1 MTGALDAAQR
11 QRMSR
16 NGLSPLDTGQALR
29 LFDAG
34 LHGGRPHLV
43 PALLDLAALRRQA
56 DAGQL
61 PAPLRGLVRARRRVV
76 EGGGDGGPSFA
87 QRLAGTPEA
96 ERGRLVEEL
105 VKAQVIEVLGYPP
118 ATVVPSGQTFTG
130 LGFDSLTAVELRNRL
145 TALTGIRLPASL
157 IFDCPTP
164 AALADF
170 LLVDAVPPKPEP
182 GLLAELDRLEAAFAA
197 TAPEELE
204 RLAADDET
212 RTAVA
217 VRLRTLV
224 TRWSDATARPDDV
237 SQALDD
243 ASDDELFDFIDQKFG
258 RS

>member
-1 MTGALDAAQR
+1 D
-11 QRMSR
+11 
-16 NGLSPLDTGQALR
+16 
-29 LFDAG
+29 
-34 LHGGRPHLV
+34 
-43 PALLDLAALRRQA
+43 
-56 DAGQL
+56 
-61 PAPLRGLVRARRRVV
+61 
-76 EGGGDGGPSFA
+76 
-87 QRLAGTPEA
+87 
-96 ERGRLVEEL
+96 L

-118 ATVVPSGQTFTG
+118 ATVVPAGQTFTG

-170 LLVDAVPPKPEP
+170 LLVDAAPPKPEP

-217 VRLRTLV
+217 VRLRALV
-224 TRWSDATARPDDV
+224 TRWSDTTDRPDDV
-237 SQALDD
+237 GQALDD